1 LGWITSTA
9 WYDKDLLS
17 ISISTWNW
25 TSISISISSLTRQD
39 SSQDAPLDWSIFF
52 GAGLRIEKIV
62 KKLVFFGN
70 GLRRSFF
77 SFHYRSHVWCI
88 FFSLSCLG
96 FYGYRWHIGG
106 FIWNVLF
113 FGFDLR
119 LQFMTPSPPHFPF
132 GFWCSCSCSCWWLCL
147 LMFMSMLWF
156 YHLWVMCFLFL
167 FMSFSSSFSFCLPSW
182 LNASY
187 DAILH
192 YAFLRS
198 SLDVIS
204 YRRGLLG
211 WDGMRGW
218 D

>member
-88 FFSLSCLG
+88 FF
-96 FYGYRWHIGG
+96 FVIMPW
-106 FIWNVLF
+106 F
-113 FGFDLR
+113 LR
-119 LQFMTPSPPHFPF
+119 LPVAYWGVYMECSFFWFWFEVAIYDIFSPSFPF
-132 GFWCSCSCSCWWLCL
+132 WI
-147 LMFMSMLWF
+147 LMFMFMFMLMVMSTYVYVHALVLSSMSYVFSVSVHVIFVFIFILPSILIKRLIWCD
-156 YHLWVMCFLFL
+156 LALR
-167 FMSFSSSFSFCLPSW
+167 FSSIQSW
-182 LNASY
+182 CYQL
-187 DAILH
+187 
-192 YAFLRS
+192 
-198 SLDVIS
+198 
-204 YRRGLLG
+204 
-211 WDGMRGW
+211 
-218 D
+218 